1 MRVQLAKRAATYG
14 FVGLGNMGGPM
25 AINLAQKGNHNLK
38 VFDVSHKNCDRVMAA
53 CREGSVEVMATP
65 AEVAEGCN
73 VVCTMLPSNQH
84 VEEVYMNPEKGLL
97 STAAEYSLF
106 LDSSTISPQTA
117 KIVSVAAED
126 KNCSYLDAPV
136 SGGVGAASKGHLT
149 FMVGNDSD
157 YDYEH
162 ATSVLQ
168 YMGSNMF
175 SISGVGNGQV
185 AKICNNMMLGISM
198 IGIAEAMNLGIRLG
212 IDKAELANIINVS
225 SGRCWASESYIP
237 VPDMMPGLPAS
248 NKWEGGFGSQLML
261 KDLALAQDCA
271 NDVLAHT
278 PLGAQALQT
287 YRTICQKGYS
297 QKDFGSIYH
306 YLAQQG
312 PQIPETPVPEPEEEA
327 SD

>member
-1 MRVQLAKRAATYG
+1 
-14 FVGLGNMGGPM
+14 
-25 AINLAQKGNHNLK
+25 
-38 VFDVSHKNCDRVMAA
+38 MAA

-84 VEEVYMNPEKGLL
+84 VEEVYMNPDKGLL

-117 KIVSVAAED
+117 KLVSVAAED

-136 SGGVGAASKGHLT
+136 SGGVGAAAKGHLT

-225 SGRCWASESYIP
+225 SGRCWASDVYNP
-237 VPDMMPGLPAS
+237 VPGIVDGVPGS
-248 NKWEGGFGSQLML
+248 NNWEGGFASNLML
-261 KDLALAQDCA
+261 KDLGLAQDA
-271 NDVLAHT
+271 ALEVGAMT
-278 PLGAQALQT
+278 PLGAQAMQI
-287 YRTICQKGYS
+287 YRLIGQKGYS
-297 QKDFGSIYH
+297 NKDFGSVFH
-306 YLAQQG
+306 YLNQDG
-312 PQIPETPVPEPEEEA
+312 NDLPK